1 MTADI
6 RLILKTVAALA
17 AWTSCTGTFA
27 QSAGLPDPTRP
38 PPGFVGEVP
47 AAGGVAGDA
56 SAGVAVRGA
65 SASDESAQAGLQ
77 SVLIPR
83 RGKPVAIIGG
93 KYVPLGER
101 YGEYELVAVSESE
114 VVLARGKERKVMKL
128 TPGAEKKVARAN
140 PGDDR
145 KAQVRP
151 ARTAVGNPPS
161 RKESETGR

>member
-1 MTADI
+1 MNAETRPIPSKVLAA
-6 RLILKTVAALA
+6 VAAWGA
-17 AWTSCTGTFA
+17 CIGAHA
-27 QSAGLPDPTRP
+27 QSAALPDPTRP

-47 AAGGVAGDA
+47 SSG
-56 SAGVAVRGA
+56 GA
-65 SASDESAQAGLQ
+65 SGEAASTRAVATVDDPAQAGLQ

-114 VVLARGKERKVMKL
+114 VVLARGRERKVMKL
-128 TPGAEKKVARAN
+128 TPGAEKKIARAI

-145 KAQVRP
+145 KTQGR
-151 ARTAVGNPPS
+151 AVGTGAATGNAPS
-161 RKESETGR
+161 RKESETR